1 MGPAGG
7 RAAGVVWVRLAVRV
21 GLRTEEDGSASSRPR
36 VLIVCNQEVRDA
48 SLLPAD
54 LDRLSA
60 IADWEWLRLE
70 GGVAFGPNEAPVA
83 IRRLMDQIGDVAGIV
98 VSHGSPKISAEVMDG
113 APKLKI
119 IGELEGDRFAY
130 RIDVE
135 AAWERGI
142 RTVDTTHGSS
152 YPVAEWALGLILIS
166 LRNAGESFRRILAGD
181 AAKPPR
187 TDFGYVHGE
196 LTGKRVGL
204 IGCGH
209 IGRRLVRLLRPFEV
223 DIRVYDP
230 YLASEMPDAIGVVKT
245 SLENV
250 LSRSDVIVCLAPH
263 TPATEG
269 MLGRRELDLIPS
281 NSVFVNVSR
290 GAVVDSDALIAR
302 LTRGDIVAGLDVFD
316 PEPIPPDSEIIGLP
330 NVFLSPHIA
339 GVTLASRHRF
349 FSLMVDE
356 LERFFRGEEPL
367 FELTPRSLANRQGS
381 ATDG

>member
-1 MGPAGG
+1 M
-7 RAAGVVWVRLAVRV
+7 
-21 GLRTEEDGSASSRPR
+21 ASSRPNI
-36 VLIVCNQEVRDA
+36 LIVCNREVREA
-48 SLLPAD
+48 SLLPVD
-54 LDRLSA
+54 VDRQA
-60 IADWEWLRLE
+60 EVAEWEWLELE
-70 GGVAFGPNEAPVA
+70 GGEAFGANEDARA
-83 IRRLMDQIGDVAGIV
+83 IGQLMAKVGDVDGVV
-98 VSHGSPKISAEVMDG
+98 VSHGSPRISAEVMDA
-113 APKLKI
+113 APRLKI

-135 AAWERGI
+135 AAWARGI

-166 LRNAGESFRRILAGD
+166 LRNAGESFRKILAGD
-181 AAKPPR
+181 TAKPAR
-187 TDFGYVHGE
+187 DDFGFVHGE

-209 IGRRLVRLLRPFEV
+209 IGRRLVKLLAPFEV
-223 DIRVYDP
+223 KVRVYDP

-250 LSRSDVIVCLAPH
+250 LSKSDVIVCLAPH

-269 MLGRRELDLIPS
+269 MIGRRELDLIPS

-290 GAVVDSDALIAR
+290 GVVVDSDALIER
-302 LTRGDIVAGLDVFD
+302 LKRGDIVAGLDVFD

-367 FELTPRSLANRQGS
+367 FELTPRSMTNRRG
-381 ATDG
+381 AAAKG

>member
-1 MGPAGG
+1 M
-7 RAAGVVWVRLAVRV
+7 
-21 GLRTEEDGSASSRPR
+21 ASSRPE
-36 VLIVCNQEVRDA
+36 VLIVCNREVREA
-48 SLLPAD
+48 SLLPVD
-54 LDRLSA
+54 LDRLSEV
-60 IADWEWLRLE
+60 ADWEWLELA
-70 GGVAFGPNEAPVA
+70 GGVAFGANEDPRAVK
-83 IRRLMDQIGDVAGIV
+83 RLVERIGDADAVV
-98 VSHGSPKISAEVMDG
+98 VSHGAPLISAEVMDG
-113 APKLKI
+113 APRLKI

-135 AAWERGI
+135 SAWEREI

-152 YPVAEWALGLILIS
+152 YPVAEWALGLMLTS
-166 LRNAGESFRRILAGD
+166 LRNAGASFRKILAGD
-181 AAKPPR
+181 TAKPSHD
-187 TDFGYVHGE
+187 DFGFVHGE

-209 IGRRLVRLLRPFEV
+209 IGRRLVKLLQPFEV
-223 DIRVYDP
+223 EIRVFDP
-230 YLASEMPDAIGVVKT
+230 YLASEVPDAIGVVKT

-250 LSRSDVIVCLAPH
+250 LSKSDVIVCLAPH

-269 MLGRRELDLIPS
+269 MIGRRELEMIPS

-290 GAVVDSDALIAR
+290 GAVVDSAALIAR
-302 LTRGDIVAGLDVFD
+302 LKRGDIVAGLDVFD
-316 PEPIPPDSEIIGLP
+316 PEPIPPDSEIIELP

-367 FELTPRSLANRQGS
+367 FELTPRSMANRRDA
-381 ATDG
+381 ATAEG

>member
-1 MGPAGG
+1 M
-7 RAAGVVWVRLAVRV
+7 
-21 GLRTEEDGSASSRPR
+21 ASSRPE
-36 VLIVCNQEVRDA
+36 VLIVCNREVREA
-48 SLLPAD
+48 SLLPVD

-60 IADWEWLRLE
+60 VADWEWFELE
-70 GGVAFGPNEAPVA
+70 GGVAFGANEDAGA
-83 IRRLMDQIGDVAGIV
+83 IGWLMEKVGDVDAVV
-98 VSHGSPKISAEVMDG
+98 VSHGAPRISAEVMDG
-113 APKLKI
+113 APRLKI

-135 AAWERGI
+135 AAWARGI

-166 LRNAGESFRRILAGD
+166 LRNAGASFRKILAGNTV
-181 AAKPPR
+181 KPAR
-187 TDFGYVHGE
+187 DNFGFVHGE

-209 IGRRLVRLLRPFEV
+209 IGRRLVKLLQPFEV
-223 DIRVYDP
+223 EIHVFDP
-230 YLASEMPDAIGVVKT
+230 YLASEVPDAIGVVKT

-250 LSRSDVIVCLAPH
+250 LSKSDVVVCLAPH

-269 MLGRRELDLIPS
+269 MIGRRELEMIPS
-281 NSVFVNVSR
+281 DAVFVNVSR
-290 GAVVDSDALIAR
+290 GAVVDSAALIAR
-302 LTRGDIVAGLDVFD
+302 LKRGDIVAGLDVFD
-316 PEPIPPDSEIIGLP
+316 PEPIPPGSEIIELP

-367 FELTPRSLANRQGS
+367 FELTPRSIANRRGA
-381 ATDG
+381 ATAEG

>member
-1 MGPAGG
+1 MTGF
-7 RAAGVVWVRLAVRV
+7 
-21 GLRTEEDGSASSRPR
+21 RPK
-36 VLIVCNQEVRDA
+36 VLIVCNQGVRDA

-70 GGVAFGPNEAPVA
+70 GGVAFGPNEDPDA
-83 IRRLMDQIGDVAGIV
+83 IRQLIEHVGDVDCVV
-98 VSHGSPKISAEVMDG
+98 VSHGSPMISAEVMDG
-113 APKLKI
+113 APDLKI
-119 IGELEGDRFAY
+119 VGELEGDRFAY

-135 AAWERGI
+135 SAWERGI

-181 AAKPPR
+181 ASKPAHN
-187 TDFGYVHGE
+187 DFGFVHGE

-209 IGRRLVRLLRPFEV
+209 IGRRLVKLLRPFEV
-223 DIRVYDP
+223 EIRVYDP
-230 YLASEMPDAIGVVKT
+230 YMASELPDAIGVVKT

-250 LSRSDVIVCLAPH
+250 LSKSDVIVCLAPL
-263 TPATEG
+263 TPATAG
-269 MLGRRELDLIPS
+269 MIGRRELDLIPS

-302 LTRGDIVAGLDVFD
+302 LKRGDIVAGLDVFD
-316 PEPIPPDSEIIGLP
+316 PEPIPADSEIIGLP
-330 NVFLSPHIA
+330 NTFLSPHIA

-367 FELTPRSLANRQGS
+367 FELTPRSLANRRGS
-381 ATDG
+381 KTDG

>member
-1 MGPAGG
+1 M
-7 RAAGVVWVRLAVRV
+7 
-21 GLRTEEDGSASSRPR
+21 TASRR
-36 VLIVCNQEVRDA
+36 KVLIVCNREVRDA

-54 LDRLSA
+54 LDRLAA

-70 GGVAFGPNEAPVA
+70 GGVSFGPNEDPGA
-83 IRRLMDQIGDVAGIV
+83 IGQLMEKVGDVDGVV
-98 VSHGSPKISAEVMDG
+98 VSHGSPMISAEVMDG
-113 APKLKI
+113 APSLKI
-119 IGELEGDRFAY
+119 IGEMEGDRFAY

-135 AAWERGI
+135 SAWERGI

-152 YPVAEWALGLILIS
+152 YPVAEWALGLVLIS
-166 LRNAGESFRRILAGD
+166 LRNAGASFRSILAGE
-181 AAKPPR
+181 ASKPPH

-209 IGRRLVRLLRPFEV
+209 IGRRLVTLLRPFEV
-223 DIRVYDP
+223 EIRVYDP

-250 LSRSDVIVCLAPH
+250 LSKSDVIVCLAPH

-269 MLGRRELDLIPS
+269 MIGRRELEMIPS
-281 NSVFVNVSR
+281 DSVFVNVSR
-290 GAVVDSDALIAR
+290 GVVVDSEALIER
-302 LTRGDIVAGLDVFD
+302 LKRGDIVAGLDVFD

-356 LERFFRGEEPL
+356 LERFFGGEEPL
-367 FELTPRSLANRQGS
+367 FELTPRSMANRRGS
-381 ATDG
+381 ATG

>member
-1 MGPAGG
+1 M
-7 RAAGVVWVRLAVRV
+7 R
-21 GLRTEEDGSASSRPR
+21 SSRPK
-36 VLIVCNQEVRDA
+36 VLIVCSREVRDLSFLA
-48 SLLPAD
+48 ED
-54 LDRLSA
+54 LERLSA
-60 IADWEWLRLE
+60 VAEWEWLELE
-70 GGVAFGPNEAPVA
+70 GGEAFGANEDAGA
-83 IRRLMDQIGDVAGIV
+83 IRQLMEKVGDMDAVV
-98 VSHGSPKISAEVMDG
+98 VSHGAPRISAEVMDG
-113 APKLKI
+113 APRLKI
-119 IGELEGDRFAY
+119 VGELEGDRFAY

-135 AAWERGI
+135 SAWARGI

-166 LRNAGESFRRILAGD
+166 LRNAGESFRKILAGD
-181 AAKPPR
+181 TAKPAR
-187 TDFGYVHGE
+187 DDFGFVHGE

-209 IGRRLVRLLRPFEV
+209 IGRRLVKLLAPFEV
-223 DIRVYDP
+223 EVRVFDP
-230 YLASEMPDAIGVVKT
+230 YLASELPDAIGVVKT
-245 SLENV
+245 SLEHV
-250 LSRSDVIVCLAPH
+250 LSKSDVIVCLAPH

-269 MLGRRELDLIPS
+269 MIGRRELDLIPA

-290 GAVVDSDALIAR
+290 GAVVESDALIAR
-302 LTRGDIVAGLDVFD
+302 LKRGDIVAGLDVFD

-367 FELTPRSLANRQGS
+367 FELTPRSMANRRGS
-381 ATDG
+381 ATDS

>member
-1 MGPAGG
+1 MA
-7 RAAGVVWVRLAVRV
+7 R
-21 GLRTEEDGSASSRPR
+21 SRPR
-36 VLIVCNQEVRDA
+36 VLIVCNQEVRDL
-48 SLLPAD
+48 SLLAAD
-54 LDRLSA
+54 LERLA
-60 IADWEWLRLE
+60 AVAEWEWLELE
-70 GGVAFGPNEAPVA
+70 GGEAFGANEDAGA
-83 IRRLMDQIGDVAGIV
+83 IGRLMAKVGDVDGVV
-98 VSHGSPKISAEVMDG
+98 VSHGSPRISAAVMDA
-113 APKLKI
+113 APRLKI

-135 AAWERGI
+135 AAWARGI

-166 LRNAGESFRRILAGD
+166 LRNAGESFRNILSGD
-181 AAKPPR
+181 TDKPVR
-187 TDFGYVHGE
+187 DDFGFVHGE

-209 IGRRLVRLLRPFEV
+209 IGRRLVKLLEPFEV
-223 DIRVYDP
+223 EARVYDP

-245 SLENV
+245 SLEKV
-250 LSRSDVIVCLAPH
+250 LSESDVIVCLAPH

-269 MLGRRELDLIPS
+269 MIGRRELDLIPS

-290 GAVVDSDALIAR
+290 GVVVDSDALIER
-302 LTRGDIVAGLDVFD
+302 LKRGDIVAGLDVFD

-356 LERFFRGEEPL
+356 LERFFGGDEPL
-367 FELTPRSLANRQGS
+367 FELTPRSMANRRGTET
-381 ATDG
+381 AEG